1 MAEKIVVD
9 PLTRIEGHLRI
20 EVEVENGKVK
30 DAWSSGTLFRGIE
43 MILEKRDPRDAWIIT
58 QRICGVCPTPHG
70 TAAAMSMDDSF
81 GIKKDIPDG
90 GRIMRNLLL
99 GANFL
104 HSHILH
110 FYHLT
115 ALDYVDV
122 VSALK
127 ADPKKATEI
136 AEAVGTKVM
145 DFAAVHAKLKAFV
158 DSGQL
163 GPFANGYWG
172 HSAYHLPPEV
182 NLIAVAHYL
191 DALEAQALASKA
203 QAVFE
208 GRAPIGLALCAGG
221 VSKVP
226 SVDELADFKYKIM
239 KVKNWIDTV
248 YIPDVLAVAPFY
260 LDAAGYG
267 GGYGNFVAWGAFPY
281 DNEDPLNQCLPRGV
295 IFDGDIAGVQDV
307 APEDVTEYVKH
318 SWYTDDCG
326 KLNPSKGKTKP
337 AFKKRDLEGKYSWL
351 KAPRVKDK
359 PCEGGPLARMAVAYG
374 RGDEA
379 AKALIESTLEK
390 LNLPGQTQVLVSTL
404 GRVAARALE
413 CKKIADA
420 MTEPETGWI
429 DQLIAAVK
437 KGDAKTY
444 KPYKIPDKKVNGV
457 GLTEAPR
464 GALAHWNTIEGGKI
478 KNYQAVPATIW
489 NCCPRDDKG
498 QRGPVEE
505 ALVGTPVADP
515 ENPLEII
522 RVVHSFDP

>member
-1 MAEKIVVD
+1 MGERVVVD
-9 PLTRIEGHLRI
+9 PVTRIEGHLRI

-43 MILEKRDPRDAWIIT
+43 IILSGRDPRDAWVIT

-70 TAAAMSMDDSF
+70 TASAMSMDDSF

-90 GRIMRNLLL
+90 GRIMRNLML
-99 GANFL
+99 GANYL

-122 VSALK
+122 VNALK
-127 ADPKKATEI
+127 ADPKKATEL
-136 AEAVGTKVM
+136 AQAVGTKVS
-145 DFAAVHAKLKAFV
+145 DFAAVKGKLKAFI

-172 HSAYHLPPEV
+172 HPAYQLPPEV

-191 DALEAQALASKA
+191 EALEMQAKASKA

-208 GRAPIGLALCAGG
+208 GRAPIGLAITAGG
-221 VSKVP
+221 VSSVP
-226 SVDELADFKYKIM
+226 TVDTLVDFKHKILEI
-239 KVKNWIDTV
+239 KDWIESA
-248 YIPDVLAVAPFY
+248 YLPDILAVAPYY
-260 LDAAGYG
+260 LDAASYG
-267 GGYGNFVAWGAFPY
+267 GGYGNFIAWGVFPY

-307 APEDVTEYVKH
+307 SPEDATEYVKH
-318 SWYTDDCG
+318 SWYTDDCSN
-326 KLNPSKGKTKP
+326 LNPSKGKTKP
-337 AFKKRDLEGKYSWL
+337 AYKKRDLNDKYSWL
-351 KAPRVKDK
+351 KAPRIKDK

-374 RGDEA
+374 RGDKA
-379 AKALIESTLEK
+379 AKKLIDGTLEK
-390 LNLPGQTQVLVSTL
+390 LNLAGKTEILVSTL

-420 MTEPETGWI
+420 MPGWI
-429 DQLIAAVK
+429 DEMIELVK
-437 KGDAKTY
+437 KGKAKTF
-444 KPYKIPDKKVNGV
+444 KPYKIPDKGEGI

-464 GALAHWNTIEGGKI
+464 GALGHWNTIEGGKI

-498 QRGPVEE
+498 QRGPVEQ
-505 ALVGTPVADP
+505 ALIGTPVADP
-515 ENPLEII
+515 KRPLEII